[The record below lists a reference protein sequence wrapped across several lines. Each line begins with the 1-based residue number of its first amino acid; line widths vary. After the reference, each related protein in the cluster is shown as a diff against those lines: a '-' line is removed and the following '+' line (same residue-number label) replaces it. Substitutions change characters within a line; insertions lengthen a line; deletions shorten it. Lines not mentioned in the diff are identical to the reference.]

1 MALVICRCAK
11 AWIPTTTVLLV
22 LEVLTESERLWRGTI
37 HDCLCCR
44 WPPALTQQ
52 RYICTHAHAGTV
64 TSIDISLKHTSP
76 VSTRFPP
83 RTTSP
88 LPAVRFMGGHP
99 YYANSQYEPEVST
112 HCDCCLSKQKNVC
125 LLFVVLVEYCF
136 VLLPCE
142 PFTLALF
149 YLRTHIHLRTCLYVY
164 GCQTHT
170 QT

>member
-1 MALVICRCAK
+1 M
-11 AWIPTTTVLLV
+11 TVFIV
-22 LEVLTESERLWRGTI
+22 TGHRHPHNRDMYI
-37 HDCLCCR
+37 H
-44 WPPALTQQ
+44 TH
-52 RYICTHAHAGTV
+52 RYC
-64 TSIDISLKHTSP
+64 SIDISLKHTSP
-76 VSTRFPP
+76 VSTRIPP

-112 HCDCCLSKQKNVC
+112 RCDGCLFKQKNVC
-125 LLFVVLVEYCF
+125 LLFVVLIEYCF

-142 PFTLALF
+142 PLTLSRFFLH
-149 YLRTHIHLRTCLYVY
+149 TNINLRTCLYVY